1 MKQLLLSISL
11 LFVGVFS
18 TNAQHDFEYKVVLN
32 PVTVNNMP
40 GLHSY
45 AFAQHNGKW
54 LLIGG
59 RTDGLH
65 SRQPFSSF
73 PSSNNNS
80 SIYVVDVNK
89 NQVWSSSLSS
99 LSTNIQEQ
107 LQSTNMNF
115 HQIADTLYVIGGYA
129 YSNSQNDH
137 ITFPFLTT
145 ITVSTLIDDI
155 VNGASIVS
163 NFKQIEDTTFAVC
176 GGQLNQINNTLY
188 LVGGQKFTGRYNP
201 MGHATYVQKYTNQI
215 RSFTVNNAGTQLSFD
230 NYKVTTDPVH
240 LRRRDYNL
248 MPVIQTDRTEGLMIS
263 AGVFQSTVDLPFLYP
278 VQINAKGYTP
288 IPSFNQYLSHYHSA
302 HASLFDSTNNKM
314 HMLFFGGMSQY
325 YYQDS
330 TLIKDDQVPFV
341 KTISRLSRSSSGA
354 LKEFQLETKM
364 PELIGASAEFI
375 VNQQTNHTT
384 SDLIKLPSN
393 SVDTLSIGHIVGG
406 IYSATLNPF
415 AANQTSTTKAHTTV
429 YEVILVKDE
438 TVSAQ
443 PIDGSNPYH
452 VTFYPNPIED
462 HIDLQFEALAN
473 TSVAYYVSNTVGQIL
488 TSGEFTPEIIGST
501 THRIQ
506 LDPSISAQ
514 ALNVTLVFDSK
525 YFVTKTVVKH

>member
-1 MKQLLLSISL
+1 MKQLLLSIAI

-40 GLHSY
+40 GLHSF
-45 AFAQHNGKW
+45 AFAQHHGNW
-54 LLIGG
+54 LIIGG

-176 GGQLNQINNTLY
+176 GGQLNQLNNTLY

-201 MGHATYVQKYTNQI
+201 MGHATYVQQYTNQI
-215 RSFTVNNAGTQLSFD
+215 RSFTVNNAGSQLSFD

-240 LRRRDYNL
+240 LRRSDYNL
-248 MPVIQTDRTEGLMIS
+248 MPVLPTDRTEGLMIS
-263 AGVFQSTVDLPFLYP
+263 AGAFQSTVALPLLSP
-278 VQINAKGYTP
+278 LQLHAK
-288 IPSFNQYLSHYHSA
+288 
-302 HASLFDSTNNKM
+302 
-314 HMLFFGGMSQY
+314 
-325 YYQDS
+325 
-330 TLIKDDQVPFV
+330 
-341 KTISRLSRSSSGA
+341 
-354 LKEFQLETKM
+354 
-364 PELIGASAEFI
+364 
-375 VNQQTNHTT
+375 
-384 SDLIKLPSN
+384 
-393 SVDTLSIGHIVGG
+393 
-406 IYSATLNPF
+406 
-415 AANQTSTTKAHTTV
+415 
-429 YEVILVKDE
+429 
-438 TVSAQ
+438 
-443 PIDGSNPYH
+443 
-452 VTFYPNPIED
+452 
-462 HIDLQFEALAN
+462 
-473 TSVAYYVSNTVGQIL
+473 
-488 TSGEFTPEIIGST
+488 
-501 THRIQ
+501 
-506 LDPSISAQ
+506 
-514 ALNVTLVFDSK
+514 
-525 YFVTKTVVKH
+525 

>member
-1 MKQLLLSISL
+1 
-11 LFVGVFS
+11 
-18 TNAQHDFEYKVVLN
+18 
-32 PVTVNNMP
+32 
-40 GLHSY
+40 
-45 AFAQHNGKW
+45 
-54 LLIGG
+54 
-59 RTDGLH
+59 
-65 SRQPFSSF
+65 
-73 PSSNNNS
+73 
-80 SIYVVDVNK
+80 
-89 NQVWSSSLSS
+89 
-99 LSTNIQEQ
+99 
-107 LQSTNMNF
+107 
-115 HQIADTLYVIGGYA
+115 
-129 YSNSQNDH
+129 
-137 ITFPFLTT
+137 
-145 ITVSTLIDDI
+145 
-155 VNGASIVS
+155 
-163 NFKQIEDTTFAVC
+163 
-176 GGQLNQINNTLY
+176 
-188 LVGGQKFTGRYNP
+188 
-201 MGHATYVQKYTNQI
+201 
-215 RSFTVNNAGTQLSFD
+215 
-230 NYKVTTDPVH
+230 
-240 LRRRDYNL
+240 
-248 MPVIQTDRTEGLMIS
+248 
-263 AGVFQSTVDLPFLYP
+263 
-278 VQINAKGYTP
+278 
-288 IPSFNQYLSHYHSA
+288 
-302 HASLFDSTNNKM
+302 
-314 HMLFFGGMSQY
+314 MSQY

-384 SDLIKLPSN
+384 SDVIKLPSN